1 MASGAMVTPGVAQAS
16 AARHNRTS
24 PYEDATARLAGASG
38 DNSGRY
44 ASSPLVHSAAP
55 SVARSAG
62 RSRGSLSASS
72 SSAKLRA
79 WRDDDGDDVEREGDG
94 RAGQVTEASA
104 VKGYAPMLVGPAPKV
119 RRLQVSTAVHPP
131 LALGARTADTTPA
144 AWTTVKSVMQDW
156 LQRCPGNDPVY
167 SAGHG
172 VPPLGACSSQR
183 LAVIAT
189 EQDRLRDLFLRDLTT
204 LLVAKAEHAAAGNRP
219 VEGLVAA
226 YAQLASEMA
235 LRQQLELQ
243 GACAADAI
251 MSQQALPSHAGLAAV
266 KVQCRFAEL
275 LKSATALE
283 ARVMESLRS
292 K

>member
-1 MASGAMVTPGVAQAS
+1 MASGGMVTPGVALAS
-16 AARHNRTS
+16 AARQNRTS
-24 PYEDATARLAGASG
+24 PYEDATARLAGSSA

-44 ASSPLVHSAAP
+44 ASSPLVHPAAQ

-62 RSRGSLSASS
+62 RSRGGLSASS

-79 WRDDDGDDVEREGDG
+79 WRDEDDDEGEGEDS
-94 RAGQVTEASA
+94 AQFA

-119 RRLQVSTAVHPP
+119 RRLQVSTAVHP

-144 AWTTVKSVMQDW
+144 AWVTTVKSLMQDW

-204 LLVAKAEHAAAGNRP
+204 LLVAKAEHSAAGNRP

-283 ARVMESLRS
+283 ARAVESLRS